1 MKTIDIAMVAWPWTP
16 ERLGYM
22 TETLR
27 SIREFVTAPG
37 FDIRLRVSL
46 ETVDVSTHLFTE
58 ARKACA
64 EYEATPH
71 WRGKLPSL
79 AGNMNDALMLGHG
92 DYILLTQDDWPWQG
106 RVDIAGDCD
115 VLERNTEFSFIR
127 YATFYTEL
135 KDGVHFQVSN
145 KFGVQFLCPVNMS
158 GPYPYGDQPHLRR
171 KDFATRRS
179 ATGGAPIG
187 FYVDP
192 GPEAG
197 EANYSTPENEM
208 QVHLVKN
215 GWQIAAY
222 SPNVVAHNGC
232 LSTDPARQPQEAAS

>member
-1 MKTIDIAMVAWPWTP
+1 MKTIDIAMVAWPRTP
-16 ERLGYM
+16 ERLDYM

-46 ETVDVSTHLFTE
+46 ETIDVSTHLFTE

-64 EYEATPH
+64 EYDATPY

-92 DYILLTQDDWPWQG
+92 DYILLTQDDWPWQKT
-106 RVDIAGDCD
+106 VDISRDAMLLD
-115 VLERNTEFSFIR
+115 VLPQYAFVR
-127 YATFYTEL
+127 YATFYTEFAGWIAQ
-135 KDGVHFQVSN
+135 GVPL
-145 KFGVQFLCPVNMS
+145 GRVNMS

-171 KDFATRRS
+171 KDFATRKS

-192 GPEAG
+192 GPESG
-197 EANYSTPENEM
+197 DLNYSTPENEM

-222 SPNVVAHNGC
+222 RPNVVAHNGC
-232 LSTDPARQPQEAAS
+232 LSTDPARQPATI

>member
-1 MKTIDIAMVAWPWTP
+1 MKTIDIAMVAWPRTP
-16 ERLGYM
+16 ERVGYM

-46 ETVDVSTHLFTE
+46 ETIDVSTQLFT
-58 ARKACA
+58 ATRKVCA
-64 EYEATPH
+64 EYDATPH

-92 DYILLTQDDWPWQG
+92 DYILLTQDDWPWQE
-106 RVDIAGDCD
+106 RVDISHDCD
-115 VLERNTEFSFIR
+115 ILEKSPWVGLIR
-127 YATFYTEL
+127 YATFYTEFVEANHFARA
-135 KDGVHFQVSN
+135 DFSVHELQI
-145 KFGVQFLCPVNMS
+145 VNMH

-171 KDFATRRS
+171 KDFATRKS

-192 GPEAG
+192 GPESG
-197 EANYSTPENEM
+197 EANYATPENEM

-232 LSTDPARQPQEAAS
+232 LSTDPARQPVSA